1 MTGQINVNKIAAR
14 TGNTITIN
22 SGDKIS
28 GAAGSI
34 IPAGQ
39 VINATHFTNSTKTS
53 IGSGGASV
61 ALWSG
66 INVTKLFA
74 QSKLIITGLLIFRDG
89 QSYFM
94 GEYWKIGASGNR
106 YDGIVQHGYA
116 SDAGDGSVQFGW
128 QINAEYDST
137 ETGSLAVEIGWNTA
151 DGAGGNTP
159 AVTWNPN
166 SSNDSRAHQKASS
179 LTIFEVAK

>member
-1 MTGQINVNKIAAR
+1 MSTLTVQNIQGSSSSSNTINVA
-14 TGNTITIN
+14 
-22 SGDKIS
+22 SGHVLQAP
-28 GAAGSI
+28 GH
-34 IPAGQ
+34 
-39 VINATHFTNSTKTS
+39 VINVTHFTNNTRTTLSTV
-53 IGSGGASV
+53 ASR

-66 INVTKLFA
+66 INVTKQIA
-74 QSKLIITGLLIFRDG
+74 QSKLIITGQLVFRDG
-89 QSYFM
+89 NSYFM

-116 SDAGDGSVQFGW
+116 SDLGGGGVQFGW

-137 ETGSLAVEIGWNTA
+137 ETGSLAVEIGWGSA
-151 DGAGGNTP
+151 SGGSDMP

-166 SSNDSRAHQKASS
+166 STDDSRAHQKVST